1 MVAPDYQEFTNRAKC
16 DTRDNT
22 VICGV
27 GTSRTCGNQPSVA
40 GLPRCRTSTK
50 AELSA
55 CRRAWEALGCLELPV
70 TISV

>member
-55 CRRAWEALGCLELPV
+55 CRPGLGGPGV
-70 TISV
+70 